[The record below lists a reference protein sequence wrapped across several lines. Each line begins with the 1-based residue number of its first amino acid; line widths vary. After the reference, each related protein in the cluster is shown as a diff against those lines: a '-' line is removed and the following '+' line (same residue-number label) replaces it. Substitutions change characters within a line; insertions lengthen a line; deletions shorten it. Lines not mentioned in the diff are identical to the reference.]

1 MRALSLLILA
11 AGVLALSACNTTI
24 GMSRDLRAFGAGV
37 ENVAH
42 GRHFDGGAHAETPP
56 DAPPPAEP

>member
-1 MRALSLLILA
+1 MRLLMLVVA
-11 AGVLALSACNTTI
+11 AGAFVLSACNTTI
-24 GMSRDLRAFGAGV
+24 GMSRDVRALGAGV

-42 GRHFDGGAHAETPP
+42 GRYFDGSEHDETPP